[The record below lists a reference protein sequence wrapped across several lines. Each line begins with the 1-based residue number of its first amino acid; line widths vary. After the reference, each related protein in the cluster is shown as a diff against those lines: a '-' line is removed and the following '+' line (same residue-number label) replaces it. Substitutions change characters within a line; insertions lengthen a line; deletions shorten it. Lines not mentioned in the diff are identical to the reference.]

1 MLTSFSSLFCGH
13 GLKFFSPHTD
23 VCLVV
28 LCTFLGGFW
37 AFWERDI
44 FSQKDRLNWG
54 KFKMLQIWWIW
65 KIEIWSEELVNRYQT
80 VCYQPGA
87 LIWGGQLSPTHLN
100 QKTKSVHFLS
110 LCASMAYYL
119 TDPGIASALIFEFK
133 IITRSRF
140 VGMTWEIF
148 FTLCRYQFCWFS

>member
-1 MLTSFSSLFCGH
+1 MVFMPSLSCSRFTQRQIPLLISLTNVFQFWIN
-13 GLKFFSPHTD
+13 
-23 VCLVV
+23 
-28 LCTFLGGFW
+28 FW
-37 AFWERDI
+37 AF
-44 FSQKDRLNWG
+44 FLKDRLNWG
-54 KFKMLQIWWIW
+54 KYEMLKIWWFW